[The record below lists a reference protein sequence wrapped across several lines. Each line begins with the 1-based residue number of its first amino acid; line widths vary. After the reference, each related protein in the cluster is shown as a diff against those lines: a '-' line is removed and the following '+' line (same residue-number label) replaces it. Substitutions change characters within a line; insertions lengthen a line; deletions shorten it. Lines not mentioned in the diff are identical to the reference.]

1 MPEQHPARQGASPIE
16 SLAIAAA
23 VGSAAIGFIVT
34 LIVQHGQLA
43 PLTSVTAVALAVVA
57 ATGAAAFIWAYVR
70 HADGGVRWRMRH
82 PLRRV
87 LDVLGLTLTGVG
99 VAVLLVAS
107 MFEVARL
114 AFIGLELNAL
124 AAAVLIGGLA
134 AVCAYVLALIAGQL
148 TTTTLATLLALFLV
162 AGVFTSM
169 LTADDPQWWQRNF
182 SALGMGAAAS
192 SNAFNVTLVVA
203 GLVIITLA
211 DYLTIDLLARR
222 GPGGRNLRGI
232 AVIRIVL
239 AIVGVALAGLGLV
252 SVDVSVL
259 VHNTFSIAAML
270 GFSALI
276 VLAPILLKGLSP
288 AFIAATVLFGALI
301 VIGGVLFAIGSL
313 NLTALELIA
322 VLVIFTW
329 LILFT
334 RNASSGRRA
343 VEMAEVEREPRVR
356 ARTAATIG
364 VVAGAYLIGR
374 ITAGRTRSPRDRAS

>member
-1 MPEQHPARQGASPIE
+1 MPTPTTSRME

-23 VGSAAIGFIVT
+23 LGSAVIGFIVA
-34 LIVQHGQLA
+34 LVVQRGQLA
-43 PLTSVTAVALAVVA
+43 ALPSIAAVALPVVA
-57 ATGAAAFIWAYVR
+57 VTGAAAFIWAYVR

-87 LDVLGLTLTGVG
+87 LDVLGLTLTGAG

-107 MFEVARL
+107 MFEVSRL
-114 AFIGLELNAL
+114 AFIGLELTAL
-124 AAAVLIGGLA
+124 AAAVLIGGIA
-134 AVCAYVLALIAGQL
+134 AACAYALALIAGQL
-148 TTTTLATLLALFLV
+148 TTSTLATLLALFLV

-169 LTADDPQWWQRNF
+169 LTADDPTWWHRNF

-192 SNAFNVTLVVA
+192 SYAFNVTIVVA
-203 GLVIITLA
+203 GLVIVTLA

-232 AVIRIVL
+232 AVIRITL
-239 AIVGVALAGLGLV
+239 AVVGVALAGLGLV

-259 VHNTFSIAAML
+259 VHNTFSITAML

-276 VLAPILLKGLSP
+276 VLAPILLRGLSP
-288 AFIAATVLFGALI
+288 AFIVTTVIFGALI
-301 VIGGVLFAIGSL
+301 VMGGVLFAVGYL

-334 RNASSGRRA
+334 RNASSGRTADA
-343 VEMAEVEREPRVR
+343 VVVIEEQPRR
-356 ARTAATIG
+356 ARSRSALTLAS
-364 VVAGAYLIGR
+364 VALAFLIGLVL
-374 ITAGRTRSPRDRAS
+374 GRR

>member
-1 MPEQHPARQGASPIE
+1 MPSPTQHPRTSRME

-23 VGSAAIGFIVT
+23 IGSAVIGFIVT
-34 LIVQHGQLA
+34 LIAQRGQLA
-43 PLTSVTAVALAVVA
+43 PLTAVAAVALPVVA

-87 LDVLGLTLTGVG
+87 LDVIGLTLTGSG
-99 VAVLLVAS
+99 VAALLVAS
-107 MFEVARL
+107 MFEVSRL
-114 AFIGLELNAL
+114 AFIGLELNAF
-124 AAAVLIGGLA
+124 AAAVLVAGLA
-134 AVCAYVLALIAGQL
+134 AACSYALALIAGQL
-148 TTTTLATLLALFLV
+148 TTSTLATLLALFLV

-182 SALGMGAAAS
+182 SALGMAATTS
-192 SNAFNVTLVVA
+192 SYAFNVTIVVA
-203 GLVIITLA
+203 GLVIVTLS

-222 GPGGRNLRGI
+222 GPGGRNLQGI
-232 AVIRIVL
+232 TVIRVIL
-239 AIVGVALAGLGLV
+239 AIVGVALSGLGLI

-259 VHNTFSIAAML
+259 AHNTFSITAML

-288 AFIAATVLFGALI
+288 AFIVATIIFGALI
-301 VIGGVLFAIGSL
+301 VIGGVFFALGYL

-334 RNASSGRRA
+334 RNASYGRSA
-343 VEMAEVEREPRVR
+343 DVVVQVVSEPREHTR
-356 ARTAATIG
+356 
-364 VVAGAYLIGR
+364 GALR
-374 ITAGRTRSPRDRAS
+374 ITAVVAAFAAGFASGRLRR

>member
-1 MPEQHPARQGASPIE
+1 MPTPTARTPTSPIE

-23 VGSAAIGFIVT
+23 VGSAMIGFIVT
-34 LIVQHGQLA
+34 LVVQRGQLA
-43 PLTSVTAVALAVVA
+43 PLTSIAAVALLVIAV
-57 ATGAAAFIWAYVR
+57 TGAAAFVWAYVR

-107 MFEVARL
+107 MFEVFRL

-124 AAAVLIGGLA
+124 ASAALVAGLA
-134 AVCAYVLALIAGQL
+134 AACAYALALIAGQL

-169 LTADDPQWWQRNF
+169 LTADDPKWWHRNF
-182 SALGMGAAAS
+182 SALGMSATTS
-192 SNAFNVTLVVA
+192 SYAFNVTIVVA
-203 GLVIITLA
+203 GLVIVTLA

-232 AVIRIVL
+232 AVIRVIL
-239 AIVGVALAGLGLV
+239 AIVGIALAGLGLV

-259 VHNTFSIAAML
+259 VHNTFSISAML
-270 GFSALI
+270 GFTALI

-288 AFIAATVLFGALI
+288 AFIAATVIFGALI
-301 VIGGVLFAIGSL
+301 VIGGVLFALGAF

-334 RNASSGRRA
+334 RNASAGRS
-343 VEMAEVEREPRVR
+343 VDVPVTVERESRVHTR
-356 ARTAATIG
+356 GALTLAA
-364 VVAGAYLIGR
+364 VLGAFAIGR
-374 ITAGRTRSPRDRAS
+374 LFRRS